1 MEEKARAKVRQ
12 GIDKAR
18 YLDTTPSTA
27 SATWSLMGTGVKT
40 AGDTPAAQ
48 TKSRKYINNK
58 SASKSIT
65 GYDWSA
71 PIDMDQVSDEAAV
84 EYVYNIGHR
93 ELTGAD
99 AETNYLEVD
108 LDKPVSGA
116 EGTYEAR
123 KRRVAVEVA
132 DMPEEDGE
140 LGITGNLLGIGDPVF
155 GKFNVATKTFTAEG
169 EVVS

>member
-1 MEEKARAKVRQ
+1 MGKIRQ
-12 GIDKAR
+12 GVDKAR
-18 YLDTTPSTA
+18 YLNTA
-27 SATWSLMGTGVKT
+27 PGTDAAVWSLMGTGVKT

-48 TKSRKYINNK
+48 TKSRKYINDK
-58 SASKSIT
+58 SASKSVN

-71 PIDMDQVSDEAAV
+71 PIEMDQVAAEAAV
-84 EYVYNIGHR
+84 EFVYNIGYR
-93 ELTGAD
+93 ELTGEN
-99 AETNYLEVD
+99 AETEYLEVD

-155 GKFNVATKTFTAEG
+155 GKFNVTTKTFTE
-169 EVVS
+169 EDET